1 MPFVYLASQSP
12 RRSQLLTQMG
22 VAHELLLPQADDPDP
37 SDHPDALE
45 ALEATLAHEWPRDYV
60 QRVTG
65 LKLQAAMR
73 RAQRRGLAGVP
84 ILCADTTVA
93 LGPRILGKA
102 VDAQEAREMLGAL
115 SGQNHAVLT
124 AVAVALDG
132 QVRQALSVSQVQ
144 FADVSQVWLD
154 GYIASGEW
162 QGKAGAYGIQG
173 LAATMVAHIEGS
185 YSGIMGLP
193 VFETYQL
200 LQASLAQPVAR
211 NTSAFVHPSS
221 SISNPHT
228 QG

>member
-1 MPFVYLASQSP
+1 MARVYLASQSP

-22 VAHELLLPQADDPDP
+22 IAHALLLPQTDDPDP

-45 ALEATLAHEWPRDYV
+45 ALEACLPNEWPRDYV

-65 LKLQAAMR
+65 LKLQAAVQRAER
-73 RAQRRGLAGVP
+73 RQLQGVP

-93 LGPRILGKA
+93 LGPRILGKPA
-102 VDAQEAREMLGAL
+102 DADDARAMLADL
-115 SGQNHAVLT
+115 SGRNHAVLT

-144 FADVSQVWLD
+144 FGDLTPQWLD
-154 GYIASGEW
+154 AYIASGEW
-162 QGKAGAYGIQG
+162 QGKAGSYGIQG
-173 LAATMVAHIEGS
+173 LAATMVAHMEGS

-200 LQASLAQPVAR
+200 LQPWL
-211 NTSAFVHPSS
+211 
-221 SISNPHT
+221 
-228 QG
+228 

>member
-1 MPFVYLASQSP
+1 MPSVYLASQSP

-22 VAHELLLPQADDPDP
+22 IAHALLLPQPDDADP

-45 ALEATLAHEWPRDYV
+45 ALEATVPHEWPRDYV

-65 LKLQAAMR
+65 LKLQAAMQ
-73 RAQRRGLAGVP
+73 RAQRRGVHGVP

-93 LGPRILGKA
+93 LGPQILGKPA
-102 VDAQEAREMLGAL
+102 DAAAARAMLGDL
-115 SGQNHAVLT
+115 LGRSHQVLT

-132 QVRQALSVSQVQ
+132 QVRQALSASQVQ
-144 FADVSQVWLD
+144 FAEASPEWLEA
-154 GYIASGEW
+154 YIDSGEW
-162 QGKAGAYGIQG
+162 QGKAGSYGIQG

-200 LQASLAQPVAR
+200 LQPWLVRPAHSAASPAGALQR
-211 NTSAFVHPSS
+211 LPSS
-221 SISNPHT
+221 
-228 QG
+228 QE

>member
-1 MPFVYLASQSP
+1 MPSVYLASQSP

-22 VAHELLLPQADDPDP
+22 IAHALLLPTPEDADP

-45 ALEATLAHEWPRDYV
+45 ALEATVPHEWPRDYV

-65 LKLQAAMR
+65 LKLQAAMQ
-73 RAQRRGLAGVP
+73 RAQRRGLHGVP

-93 LGPRILGKA
+93 LGPHILGKPL
-102 VDAQEAREMLGAL
+102 DAHEARAMLRAL
-115 SGQNHAVLT
+115 FGQSHQVLT

-144 FADVSQVWLD
+144 FAEASPEWLEA
-154 GYIASGEW
+154 YIDSGEW

-200 LQASLAQPVAR
+200 LQPWLQRPAETAAGPSAQP
-211 NTSAFVHPSS
+211 TGMPGSKE
-221 SISNPHT
+221 
-228 QG
+228 